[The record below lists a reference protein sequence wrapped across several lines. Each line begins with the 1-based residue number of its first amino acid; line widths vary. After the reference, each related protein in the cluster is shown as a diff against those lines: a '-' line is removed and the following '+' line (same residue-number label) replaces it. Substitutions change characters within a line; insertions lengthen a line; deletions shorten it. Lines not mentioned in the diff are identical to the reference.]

1 MGRTIGI
8 LAVLLLLACGG
19 YWFWTHSKAAP
30 EASGKGPKGPQV
42 VVTAPVAAKE
52 LTLAISAVGSLLAGE
67 SASIHAEIAGQVQR
81 ILFEEGQPV
90 KKGDILV
97 EMDTSLI
104 ETDLRKARAALDV
117 ATANFSRDDKLKKS
131 GFVANQQWDTS
142 RAELQSAEAAVAN
155 AEILL
160 QKATIKAPFDGI
172 AGLRSFSPGD
182 YAAAGQ
188 ELSSIVSIAPL
199 KLEFTA
205 PEKDYAAVKAGQKI
219 SFSVDSYP
227 GDTFAGEIYAVD
239 PRINP
244 ENRNFTAR
252 ATIPNDDG
260 RLRPGMY
267 ARISIDTATRAGV
280 LMIPEEA
287 VIPSGNDS
295 YVFVAQNG
303 KASKRKVVLGARQA
317 GEVEAV
323 SGLKEG
329 EKVITAGVMKLQDGG
344 AIDEQ
349 AASPAPAP
357 AAGK

>member
-1 MGRTIGI
+1 MGRIIGI
-8 LAVLLLLACGG
+8 LALLLLLAGGG
-19 YWFWTHSKAAP
+19 YWYWSHGKAAP
-30 EASGKGPKGPQV
+30 EAGGKGPKGPQV
-42 VVTAPVAAKE
+42 VVTVPVAAKD

-67 SASIHAEIAGQVQR
+67 SASIHAEIAGQVQK

-97 EMDTSLI
+97 QMDTSLI
-104 ETDLRKARAALDV
+104 ETELQKARAALDV
-117 ATANFSRDDKLKKS
+117 ANANFTRDDKLKKS

-142 RAELQSAEAAVAN
+142 RAEQQSAQAAVAN

-188 ELSSIVSIAPL
+188 ELSTIVSIAPL

-205 PEKDYAAVKAGQKI
+205 PEKDYASVKAGQKI

-227 GDTFAGEIYAVD
+227 GENFTGEIYAVD

-267 ARISIDTATRAGV
+267 ARITIETATRSNV
-280 LMIPEEA
+280 LMVPEEA

-295 YVFVAQNG
+295 YVFVAQGG
-303 KASKRKVVLGARQA
+303 KAAKRKITLGERQA

-323 SGLKEG
+323 TGLKAG

-344 AIDEQ
+344 AIEEQ
-349 AASPAPAP
+349 AATAP
-357 AAGK
+357 AAAK